1 MRMGPLR
8 RTVFPYEFH
17 FRAINNHIMLNEPL
31 SGEFQQDRLA
41 VYDAIRKGRTYIG
54 YDLPASTSGFR
65 FTANGRET
73 SVTLGEDIRLGEGV
87 TLQIRLPMQ
96 TECRLI
102 HNGELIKTW
111 EKRDV
116 CTHTATQ
123 PGVYRVECYINYLGR
138 RRGWIFSNPIYI
150 RE

>member
-1 MRMGPLR
+1 V
-8 RTVFPYEFH
+8 TV
-17 FRAINNHIMLNEPL
+17 
-31 SGEFQQDRLA
+31 GD
-41 VYDAIRKGRTYIG
+41 
-54 YDLPASTSGFR
+54 
-65 FTANGRET
+65 
-73 SVTLGEDIRLGEGV
+73 DIRLAEGV

-96 TECRLI
+96 AECRLI

-116 CTHTATQ
+116 CTHIATQ